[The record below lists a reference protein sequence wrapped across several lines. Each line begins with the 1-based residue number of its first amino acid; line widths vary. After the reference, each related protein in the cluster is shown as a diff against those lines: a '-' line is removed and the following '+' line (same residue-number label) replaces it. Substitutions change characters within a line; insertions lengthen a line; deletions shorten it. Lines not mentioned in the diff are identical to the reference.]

1 MRDPS
6 SVPIVGY
13 GKTVGTRAV
22 EEDVQMPRSGTIMR
36 FVVWALGG
44 LAIALVWL
52 SLMSPPLW
60 AATSTTIPLD
70 AIRSGDCTGEDVEL
84 SGTIHLV
91 SQLQSDG
98 SEVGHFNF
106 QGVSAV
112 GLTSGTTY
120 RASSVDN
127 FHLAAPFPSDIT
139 SVRSLRLISRGP
151 EDNLL
156 VRFLFHITV
165 NAKGEITAEVE
176 DVSIKCKG

>member
-1 MRDPS
+1 
-6 SVPIVGY
+6 
-13 GKTVGTRAV
+13 
-22 EEDVQMPRSGTIMR
+22 MPTSETTTR
-36 FVVWALGG
+36 FVLWALGG

-52 SLMSPPLW
+52 ILMSPPLW

-91 SQLQSDG
+91 SQTQSDG

-106 QGVSAV
+106 QGVSGV

-120 RASSVDN
+120 RASAVD
-127 FHLAAPFPSDIT
+127 HVRLGAPFPSDIH
-139 SVRSLRLISRGP
+139 SVRSLRLISPGP

-156 VRFLFHITV
+156 IKFLFHITV
-165 NAKGEITAEVE
+165 NANGEITAEVE
-176 DVSIKCKG
+176 DVNSECKG

>member
-1 MRDPS
+1 MLCS
-6 SVPIVGY
+6 
-13 GKTVGTRAV
+13 GTR
-22 EEDVQMPRSGTIMR
+22 TR

-44 LAIALVWL
+44 LAIASVWIC
-52 SLMSPPLW
+52 LMSPPLL

-98 SEVGHFNF
+98 SVVGHINY

-112 GLTSGTTY
+112 GLTSGTKY
-120 RASSVDN
+120 RASTVDN
-127 FHLAAPFPSDIT
+127 FRLAAPFPSDIT
-139 SVRSLRLISRGP
+139 SVRTLRLISQGA

-156 VRFLFHITV
+156 VSFLFHITV
-165 NAKGEITAEVE
+165 NANGETTAQVE
-176 DVSIKCKG
+176 DVNIKCEG

>member
-1 MRDPS
+1 M
-6 SVPIVGY
+6 PIVGL
-13 GKTVGTRAV
+13 GKTAATRAV
-22 EEDVQMPRSGTIMR
+22 KEEVQMPSSGTITRLML
-36 FVVWALGG
+36 WALGG

-98 SEVGHFNF
+98 SEVGHFNY
-106 QGVSAV
+106 QGVSGV
-112 GLTSGTTY
+112 GLTSGITY

-127 FHLAAPFPSDIT
+127 FRLAAPFPSDII
-139 SVRSLRLISRGP
+139 SVRSLRLISPGP

-165 NAKGEITAEVE
+165 NANGETTAEVE
-176 DVSIKCKG
+176 DVNIKCKG

>member
-1 MRDPS
+1 MPS
-6 SVPIVGY
+6 
-13 GKTVGTRAV
+13 
-22 EEDVQMPRSGTIMR
+22 SGTITR
-36 FVVWALGG
+36 FVLWALGG

-91 SQLQSDG
+91 SQTQSGGDV
-98 SEVGHFNF
+98 VGHFNY
-106 QGVSAV
+106 QGVSGV

-120 RASSVDN
+120 RSSTVDH
-127 FHLAAPFPSDIT
+127 FRLGAPFPSDIT

-165 NAKGEITAEVE
+165 NANGEVTAEVK
-176 DVSIKCKG
+176 DVNMVCKG